1 MEPHSRQV
9 EDSHY
14 LKEILFGNARTGG
27 EFNESFRKSGSVIAF
42 PGVFGGWM
50 EDGVKGYM
58 KENPV
63 KGKIVTWGS
72 FTNGIENKRYFN
84 KIDETVK
91 KYPNSVI
98 LAYSAAGLSLLLWAD
113 RNQAWDSFNKIITIG
128 TPFRGAQTIKNLVK
142 FLSFFGQTFKDVAP
156 NSGLID
162 RVNKIV
168 PPDGKVISIFGIGDE
183 FTPNPKDLK
192 LNWPKLVLDAE
203 SHGDLQ
209 NHGAWIANIL
219 DVELGINHSPVT
231 K

>member
-14 LKEILFGNARTGG
+14 LKEMLFGNARTGG

-50 EDGVKGYM
+50 EDSVKGYM

-84 KIDETVK
+84 KIDEAVK
-91 KYPNSVI
+91 KYPNSI
-98 LAYSAAGLSLLLWAD
+98 LLGYSAAGLSLLLWAD
-113 RNQAWDSFNKIITIG
+113 RNQAWKSFNKIITIG
-128 TPFRGAQTIKNLVK
+128 TPFNGAQAVKGLTFLNKTFNDIAPGSKLIDKVKTIK
-142 FLSFFGQTFKDVAP
+142 
-156 NSGLID
+156 
-162 RVNKIV
+162 
-168 PPDGKVISIFGIGDE
+168 PPEGKVISIFGIGDE
-183 FTPNPKDLK
+183 HTPNPQDIK
-192 LNWPKLVLDAE
+192 LNWPTVILNAK

-209 NHGAWIANIL
+209 NHFIWISNIL
-219 DVELGINHSPVT
+219 NAELGISHSAAT